1 MYLAPINANR
11 FFERVFQ
18 DTHIAQKFLEDVLN
32 VQIDSIELLLRKNKM
47 TDDGSYVEFDFRCKI
62 LGQYVI
68 IEMQQFYKQDVIKR
82 FYMYTKRRTLG
93 N

>member
-1 MYLAPINANR
+1 MSSDNR
-11 FFERVFQ
+11 TVSSGIFSNCNEVLL
-18 DTHIAQKFLEDVLN
+18 QKFLEDVLN

-82 FYMYTKRRTLG
+82 FYMYTKWRTLG